1 MLITMKDWLKQA
13 LFMLARKMRV
23 KNVTHYRN
31 DCNYE
36 FQPLLQLSLWK
47 KSGPLGY
54 CTFYA
59 IGRITFCLR
68 TPLVHFSTVPL
79 AAYLR
84 CSPLCEP
91 ALASY
96 LSALHEAHKY
106 LTCLLRKLNLF
117 LKATSVGKDRFKI
130 FLLNIKIICPRPQFG
145 IY

>member
-1 MLITMKDWLKQA
+1 MLPITEMIVIMNFSRYCNFPCERNLDHWA
-13 LFMLARKMRV
+13 VVHFMLSAGLHFV
-23 KNVTHYRN
+23 SG
-31 DCNYE
+31 
-36 FQPLLQLSLWK
+36 LLWFTFLPCLWLHT
-47 KSGPLGY
+47 SGAHL
-54 CTFYA
+54 
-59 IGRITFCLR
+59 
-68 TPLVHFSTVPL
+68 
-79 AAYLR
+79 
-84 CSPLCEP
+84 LCEP